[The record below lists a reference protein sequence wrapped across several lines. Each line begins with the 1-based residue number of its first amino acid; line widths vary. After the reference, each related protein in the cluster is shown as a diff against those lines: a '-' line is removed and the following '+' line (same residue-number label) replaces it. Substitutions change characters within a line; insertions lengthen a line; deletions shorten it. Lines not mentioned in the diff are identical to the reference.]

1 MKFNEVLF
9 YETEQKTHTSKIACV
24 FCFPFFLLPTDFTYL
39 CPQEEK
45 MKILKEVTSIVK
57 S

>member
-1 MKFNEVLF
+1 MRFLF
-9 YETEQKTHTSKIACV
+9 S
-24 FCFPFFLLPTDFTYL
+24 FFLLPTDFDYL

-45 MKILKEVTSIVK
+45 MKILKKVTSIVK

>member
-1 MKFNEVLF
+1 MRFF
-9 YETEQKTHTSKIACV
+9 V
-24 FCFPFFLLPTDFTYL
+24 FLFFLLPTDFTYL